1 MTDLFYCEAE
11 TLGHDVPYWKYI
23 EAHSCMEALMA
34 FMKEL
39 DNFEGRGNYSVTKV
53 EKVRFTKD

>member
-1 MTDLFYCEAE
+1 MLENFYCEAE
-11 TLGHDVPYWKYI
+11 ILGRDVPYWKYI
-23 EAHSCMEALMA
+23 EANSCMEALMA